1 MQYIHRTLAAVFV
14 LFLAAVAAQAQG
26 PVLQLTTDAGTPL
39 FNNSSYNYGTLLA
52 GNSTQNSLRVRNI
65 GNQTLTLSVT
75 LSGGSG
81 VFAVDYYPSSLGP
94 GASDVIILRFSGS
107 LAGTFTG
114 NLTVTSNDTSHNPV
128 GLSLAGTIAA
138 SPAAIPSVRYNFPS
152 PVAKVVPGDAF
163 DIGSATSP
171 GFITRDFSIQNI
183 GSSTLNLTNLATI
196 FNSCPGFSF
205 TQTPPSS
212 LTATSSA
219 GFTIKFQQTFR
230 GTYSC
235 TVSFAHNGAGNNPLS
250 FTITAHTLAP
260 VLVVSSGGTQIFNN
274 APALNMGSTPLGS
287 PISKVFTITNNGDAT
302 LSLSGLSSGSSAF
315 TISGF
320 PFSVA
325 AGSSANFTVTF
336 KALNAG
342 TYNSQYSFGT
352 SDPQFPSFNLNV
364 QATGVGPAMTVTDP
378 GGAVVP
384 NGSTYAYGSTP
395 QGVSTSRLFT
405 ISNSGNAALTIS
417 NFALSNPGGGYSI
430 LASPAASVAG
440 PGSTTFRIRLLS
452 NFPGSYSATV
462 TFNTND
468 PNFPAFTLNL
478 TGTVTSTA
486 GNPTIRVTAGD
497 GTNIPNGG
505 SFTFPA
511 TTLGTAVSRAFLIYN
526 DGTADLILSNP
537 TGLVSGT
544 GFAQGQVP
552 PTTPIP
558 PGGNSMF
565 RVNLTAAARGTFNGT
580 VTIQSNDTAH
590 TPFTFAVHGTV
601 N

>member
-1 MQYIHRTLAAVFV
+1 MRHIHRILAAMFV

-39 FNNSSYNYGTLLA
+39 LNGSSYNYGTLLA

-65 GNQTLTLSVT
+65 GNQTLTLSAT

-81 VFAVDYYPSSLGP
+81 VFAVDFSPSSLGP
-94 GASDVIILRFSGS
+94 GASNVIVLRFSGS
-107 LAGTFTG
+107 VPGTFTG
-114 NLTVTSNDTSHNPV
+114 TLTLTTNDPSHNPV
-128 GLSLAGTIAA
+128 SLALTGTLAP
-138 SPAAIPSVRYNFPS
+138 PAAIPSVQYNLPS

-163 DIGSATSP
+163 DIGSATAP

-183 GSSTLNLTNLATI
+183 GSSALNLTNLATI
-196 FNSCPGFSF
+196 FSSCPGFSF
-205 TQTPPSS
+205 TQAPPSS
-212 LTATSSA
+212 LTPTSSA
-219 GFTIKFQQTFR
+219 AFTIKFQQASR
-230 GTYSC
+230 GTYNC
-235 TVSFAHNGAGNNPLS
+235 TVSFAHNGAGNNPFS

-260 VLVVSSGGTQIFNN
+260 VLVVSSDGTQIFNN
-274 APALNMGSTPLGS
+274 AAALNMGSTPLGT
-287 PISKVFTITNNGDAT
+287 PISRTFTITNNGDTA

-325 AGSSANFTVTF
+325 SSGGSASFMVTF

-342 TYNSQYSFGT
+342 TNNSQYSFGT
-352 SDPQFPSFNLNV
+352 SDPQFPTFTLNV

-378 GGAVVP
+378 GSASVA

-405 ISNSGNAALTIS
+405 IGNSGNTALTIS
-417 NFALSNPGGGYSI
+417 NFALSNPDGGYSI
-430 LASPAASVAG
+430 LTSPAASVAG
-440 PGSTTFRIRLLS
+440 PGSTNFRIRLLS
-452 NFPGSYSATV
+452 NVVGSHSATV

-468 PNFPAFTLNL
+468 PNFPTFTLNL

-486 GNPTIRVTAGD
+486 GSPTIRVTTGD

-511 TTLGTAVSRAFLIYN
+511 TTLGTSVSRAFIIYN
-526 DGTADLILSNP
+526 DGTADLVLSNP

-544 GFAQGQVP
+544 GFGQGQVP

-558 PGGNSMF
+558 PGGNSTF
-565 RVNLTAAARGTFNGT
+565 RVNLSGATHGTFNGT